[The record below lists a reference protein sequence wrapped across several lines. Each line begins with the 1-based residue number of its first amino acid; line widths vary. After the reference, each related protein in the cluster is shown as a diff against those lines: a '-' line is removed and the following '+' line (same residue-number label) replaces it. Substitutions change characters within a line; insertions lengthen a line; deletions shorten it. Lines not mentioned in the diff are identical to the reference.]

1 MSNEL
6 SNSHMPIGQ
15 KFQPEQ
21 RMMEAATQV
30 FSAMTLLS
38 LIRPIVNDY
47 QSAILR
53 EQQWSVSPKWSQGPC
68 SITGLVLEPARS
80 HLLRDEDCEVYARL
94 CREAAAKVNLVVHGT
109 ADCPLLETEND
120 LRLAQRELVDSMFP
134 VTHIS
139 AEKATTM
146 KTENYQKLIDLTL
159 RLLAPF
165 VKEKVEATISA

>member
-53 EQQWSVSPKWSQGPC
+53 EQQWSVSPRWS
-68 SITGLVLEPARS
+68 
-80 HLLRDEDCEVYARL
+80 
-94 CREAAAKVNLVVHGT
+94 
-109 ADCPLLETEND
+109 
-120 LRLAQRELVDSMFP
+120 
-134 VTHIS
+134 
-139 AEKATTM
+139 
-146 KTENYQKLIDLTL
+146 
-159 RLLAPF
+159 
-165 VKEKVEATISA
+165 